1 MNKTR
6 LQAVR
11 DRLRS
16 LDPSTGSDPDLQ
28 RHKLDFTEEDELTN
42 NTHQLD
48 PVDTLD
54 MSIYHAG
61 DGGCRTLGCI
71 AGLTITM
78 YPGEALTYAD
88 DADAEDG
95 IRPRPQDIAQH
106 LLGLDDRQGARLFFA
121 DNDMD
126 LRAITPEQAATAVD
140 NVLAGKN
147 PHSLWDHVPRP

>member
-1 MNKTR
+1 MNTTR

-11 DRLRS
+11 DQLRS
-16 LDPSTGSDPDLQ
+16 LDPSTASAPDLQ
-28 RHKLDFTEEDELTN
+28 CHKLDFTDEDELN
-42 NTHQLD
+42 NNAHQLD

-54 MSIYHAG
+54 MSIYHAV

-78 YPGEALTYAD
+78 YSGEALTYAD
-88 DADAEDG
+88 NADAEDG

-140 NVLAGKN
+140 NVLAGKD
-147 PHSLWDHVPRP
+147 PHSLWDHVPRQ